1 MIKNISTTKKAIF
14 VILLLLI
21 ILYIC
26 YPYFLINIAGL
37 VNSTKNKEPLDV
49 VIAHYKEDLS
59 WVDTD
64 LPSNCRIFIYT
75 KSDQKPNCKRKYIHE
90 YLPNVGRDMN
100 THLHHIIKYYDKPMN
115 ENIIFLPGS
124 CDLLYKK
131 INLYLLIHNIGKY
144 DFNNCTLTN
153 SYFFKKIFDF
163 TLDNYYIKYGY
174 CSTNKN
180 NRHKNCRLI
189 KYKFENYDEFKKY
202 FGLQVDYYSY
212 WNMNLI
218 KSKLIHKR
226 EKEYYIQLYNVVNNA
241 DNVLNGHFIEK
252 SWYSIFR
259 LNEL

>member
-1 MIKNISTTKKAIF
+1 MIKNISTAKKVIF
-14 VILLLLI
+14 VILVLLI

-26 YPYFLINIAGL
+26 FPYFFINIAGL
-37 VNSTKNKEPLDV
+37 INSTKNKEPLDV

-124 CDLLYKK
+124 SDLFIKK
-131 INLYLLIHNIGKY
+131 INLYLLMHNIGKY

-153 SYFFKKIFDF
+153 NYFVKNTDNFFMEIWKK
-163 TLDNYYIKYGY
+163 NGY
-174 CSTNKN
+174 CSSYKN
-180 NRHKNCRLI
+180 NRHKNCTLI
-189 KYKFENYDEFKKY
+189 KYKFENFDEFKKY
-202 FGLQVDYYSY
+202 FNLQVDYYS
-212 WNMNLI
+212 WAGMNLI
-218 KSKLIHKR
+218 KSKIIHNR
-226 EKEYYIQLYNVVNNA
+226 EKEYYIQLYNIVNNG